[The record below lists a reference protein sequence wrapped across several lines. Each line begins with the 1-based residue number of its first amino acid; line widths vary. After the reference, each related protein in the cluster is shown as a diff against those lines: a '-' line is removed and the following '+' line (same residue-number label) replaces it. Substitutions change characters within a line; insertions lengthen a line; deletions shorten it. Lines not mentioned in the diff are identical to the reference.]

1 MGTDPG
7 IAMQPSVVD
16 DYKPQPPAAP
26 TNTAQQF
33 KSGLAGGQE
42 LSMAD
47 IDATDRVHTFIL
59 EADQVVRSHVD
70 AADKSKTKYAQT
82 EAASRLTFMN
92 VEQLA
97 VARFGAVDT
106 EVHQLGPIAP
116 PTAFMGPAP
125 EGGN

>member
-42 LSMAD
+42 LSIAD

-59 EADQVVRSHVD
+59 EADERIKSHVY
-70 AADKSKTKYAQT
+70 AADNSKAKYAQT
-82 EAASRLTFMN
+82 EAASRLTFMS
-92 VEQLA
+92 VEQSA
-97 VARFGAVDT
+97 AAQIGDVDT
-106 EVHQLGPIAP
+106 VVHQLGPIAP
-116 PTAFMGPAP
+116 PTAFASAAP